1 MEILNI
7 ISEHSFGNM
16 KLTGI
21 SLSIKYMNFEH
32 HRVTDLDK
40 TTLLG

>member
-1 MEILNI
+1 
-7 ISEHSFGNM
+7 M
-16 KLTGI
+16 KLSGI

-32 HRVTDLDK
+32 HGVTDLDK